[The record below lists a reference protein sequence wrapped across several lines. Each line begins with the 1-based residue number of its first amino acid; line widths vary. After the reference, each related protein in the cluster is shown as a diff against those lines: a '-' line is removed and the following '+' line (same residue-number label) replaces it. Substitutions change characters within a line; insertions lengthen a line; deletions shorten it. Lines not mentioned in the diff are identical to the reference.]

1 VALVNLEILSSTELE
16 EQLLSALILLVVVAV
31 ALLVFLAAEEESAM
45 AQLWL
50 GGFCR
55 LLVVLL
61 ESLD

>member
-1 VALVNLEILSSTELE
+1 MALVNLEILSSTELE

-31 ALLVFLAAEEESAM
+31 ALLVFLAAEEESPM

-55 LLVVLL
+55 LLVVPL